1 MKYLCLIYLD
11 EEQLNAIPPKA
22 MSDLNAAHLDYND
35 ALRKT
40 GHFLVAEAL
49 DPPKAVRSVRVRQ
62 GKASVTDGPFTEA
75 KEFVAGFYLLEASSL
90 DEAVAMAAKIPSAE
104 LGTIEVRPA
113 RQLIVEGRELRWG

>member
-49 DPPKAVRSVRVRQ
+49 DPPKAARSVRVRQ

-75 KEFVAGFYLLEASSL
+75 KEFVAGFYLLEAGSL

-113 RQLIVEGRELRWG
+113 RPLIVEGRELRWG